1 MKGPLG
7 VSMKGCLH
15 AFSQDP
21 THACAYGDMSASHS
35 GNLDFPQFDSIH
47 TFTPYAHKVHSVGT
61 ETPFFL

>member
-47 TFTPYAHKVHSVGT
+47 TFTPCADYNAVLPKSTV
-61 ETPFFL
+61 